1 MKNFLMYVGLMVGL
15 FMYAVAVFYII
26 EISIE
31 KQKINDRIDR
41 TKIDRTMRDSE

>member
-15 FMYAVAVFYII
+15 FMYAFAVSYII